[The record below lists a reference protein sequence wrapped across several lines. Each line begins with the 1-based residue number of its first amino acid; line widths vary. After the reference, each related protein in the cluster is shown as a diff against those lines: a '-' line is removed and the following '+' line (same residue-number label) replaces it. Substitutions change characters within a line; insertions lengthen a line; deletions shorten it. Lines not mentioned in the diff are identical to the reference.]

1 MNNINLIG
9 NLVHDPELKTLPNS
23 DNMVTKFTIAVQRP
37 FKRDEVDYIPIIVW
51 GKQAESCAT
60 YLAKGKKAGVT
71 GYLTIRSYEA
81 KDGTKKY
88 VAEVTANQVEFLTPK
103 GDAPTN
109 SFKDMVPS
117 DDADIPF

>member
-1 MNNINLIG
+1 MIFINNINLIG

-37 FKRDEVDYIPIIVW
+37 FKRDEVDFITIIVW

-71 GYLTIRSYEA
+71 GYLTIRSYE
-81 KDGTKKY
+81 KDGVKKY

-103 GDAPTN
+103 SD
-109 SFKDMVPS
+109 FQDMKPIDS
-117 DDADIPF
+117 GSIPF